1 MHSAVTCLRD
11 IFGGGLIRC
20 WATHNILKLLWVPRI
35 YKTQD
40 FPYIKTLYSSNN
52 ETRPEG
58 SIKLSSEGIAGSS
71 PAVRARGTASD
82 LVPRRSCTPSRC
94 LVPSLATRS
103 ALHLDGPVR
112 AVCPL

>member
-40 FPYIKTLYSSNN
+40 FPYIKTLYSSNI
-52 ETRPEG
+52 TRLGP
-58 SIKLSSEGIAGSS
+58 
-71 PAVRARGTASD
+71 RG
-82 LVPRRSCTPSRC
+82 RSNSQ
-94 LVPSLATRS
+94 VK
-103 ALHLDGPVR
+103 G
-112 AVCPL
+112 